1 MDSFPDDF
9 TGVPGSSMQVMP
21 LGFAAG
27 LAAGLSGDLSVDF
40 VCSAEQPELNVIKQ
54 PNAKYRPDFEYFRGE
69 LSN

>member
-1 MDSFPDDF
+1 
-9 TGVPGSSMQVMP
+9 MQVMP